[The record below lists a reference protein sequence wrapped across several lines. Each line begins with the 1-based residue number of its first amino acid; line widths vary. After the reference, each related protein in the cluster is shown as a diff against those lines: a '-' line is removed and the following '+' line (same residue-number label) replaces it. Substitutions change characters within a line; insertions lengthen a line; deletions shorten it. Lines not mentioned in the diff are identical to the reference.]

1 MRVSPYSHSPNLKHA
16 LDPVREREVFLKR
29 KDIDRLSGKVKEKGV
44 TLIATEVYFKGSL
57 LKLKVA
63 LVKGRKEHDKKQVLR
78 ERDLDRDARRS
89 ISER

>member
-1 MRVSPYSHSPNLKHA
+1 M
-16 LDPVREREVFLKR
+16 
-29 KDIDRLSGKVKEKGV
+29 KEKGV

-78 ERDLDRDARRS
+78 ERDLDRDAQRS
-89 ISER
+89 ISERG